1 MGNIFSYFFQTTCV
15 LYSLNTFLPQETF
28 IILLYN
34 LVTVTQNLVRVIY
47 VMNKKKYQHCKRNYV
62 VFHASS
68 FIKKSL
74 SNEDF
79 LKQICIHDERRNPI
93 QPLYIKRQSN
103 SVVTRIIFFPIT
115 WSNDPCILLVNR
127 SNHFTVFI
135 KLIDCIK
142 YFTHKMSLGVL
153 LFLTALEPGL
163 CQTKTIL
170 LQI

>member
-1 MGNIFSYFFQTTCV
+1 
-15 LYSLNTFLPQETF
+15 
-28 IILLYN
+28 
-34 LVTVTQNLVRVIY
+34 
-47 VMNKKKYQHCKRNYV
+47 MNKKKYQHCKRNYV

-93 QPLYIKRQSN
+93 QPLYIKRPSN

-115 WSNDPCILLVNR
+115 WNNDPCILLFNR

-142 YFTHKMSLGVL
+142 YFTHKMSGRIIIFDGSRTWPLSNQNNLITDMKMTTDGILGHCLQGQTRQCSGAKPVNGIPTIP
-153 LFLTALEPGL
+153 FL
-163 CQTKTIL
+163 ISR
-170 LQI
+170 IHIV